1 MSSPRE
7 IYYICKE
14 IIQKKKEMENNNIP
28 EKEIL
33 DKLQNKYSS
42 FVEKKPAIYRNI
54 VHGLIN
60 LEQFKQFA
68 ESAECVL
75 EQTRSNVDGP
85 PKNPV
90 VFD

>member
-42 FVEKKPAIYRNI
+42 FVEK
-54 VHGLIN
+54 N
-60 LEQFKQFA
+60 LLFIEILFM
-68 ESAECVL
+68 V
-75 EQTRSNVDGP
+75 
-85 PKNPV
+85 
-90 VFD
+90 